1 MVLRS
6 WMFVR
11 LRDGRARPGTSQ
23 QVWCA
28 RRSGEEKGVRNE
40 WHLIDRKPYDSP
52 GLYWSLGLVIGV
64 YDFGLRLTTRG
75 SYLLLPNRG
84 SHLLP
89 RRWMRYALLG

>member
-1 MVLRS
+1 MRELRQHGS
-6 WMFVR
+6 VR
-11 LRDGRARPGTSQ
+11 GAASNGRSYRD
-23 QVWCA
+23 
-28 RRSGEEKGVRNE
+28 NE
-40 WHLIDRKPYDSP
+40 WHLIDRKPYDSL
-52 GLYWSLGLVIGV
+52 GLYWSLGLVISV